1 MNIRI
6 NKLTISTPIGW
17 IALISAL
24 LMTFFVSDPA
34 SVFANSRSINNPVL
48 PNQIID
54 PCDLIPPGGEI
65 SIQDDKS
72 CTAQY
77 GSNPSEKFVNT
88 SANYNNTVQVCSAL
102 LEPNDY
108 RVFMKE
114 VNYGDCGIQV
124 EIAYLGE
131 PAPGYTGWQIHYYY
145 QGIRVVVATKQEYP
159 ANQDWIYNTAREI
172 ELIIQNYLDIS
183 TSPETT
189 DDLPDWI
196 KNGQAIINERGNE
209 IQVPEWLDWI
219 KPKPGS
225 ETIQGVIEPTE
236 GEIWIYS
243 KDLGKWQGPAKTGD
257 FIHSGDIIIAGDD
270 SNAKIYVQGRGWLD
284 TIHIADNASLRFP
297 LPEKETDY
305 PNLWILYSGMIK
317 AKRTLSGE
325 PLPPG
330 MESPSPFT
338 IGDYQGITGARSEF
352 VFSYDPDTNISSIY
366 LIEGEIDYY
375 NLVAAGPDD
384 GMLSAGQKLL
394 IYGDGTERILPFEE
408 SELDSILAANNI
420 KETEPLNQEEIE
432 QLFFGISDGQYEGP
446 SNNWTVILIVL
457 GSILCFGTILVI
469 GAVIVFF
476 VIRSRKKSVS
486 EK

>member
-6 NKLTISTPIGW
+6 SKLTISTPLVW
-17 IALISAL
+17 ISLISAL

-34 SVFANSRSINNPVL
+34 SVFAHSRSINNPVL
-48 PNQIID
+48 PYQSID

-77 GSNPSEKFVNT
+77 GSNPGEKFVNT
-88 SANYNNTVQVCSAL
+88 SANYNNTAQVCSAL
-102 LEPNDY
+102 LEPNDF

-172 ELIIQNYLDIS
+172 ELINYLDIP

-196 KNGQAIINERGNE
+196 KNGQKIIDERGNE
-209 IQVPEWLDWI
+209 IEVPEWLDWI
-219 KPKPGS
+219 KPRSGS
-225 ETIQGVIEPTE
+225 ETILGVIQPTE

-243 KDLGKWQGPAKTGD
+243 KALEKWQGPAKTGD
-257 FIHSGDIIIAGDD
+257 FIHSGDVIIAGDD
-270 SNAKIYVQGRGWLD
+270 SYAKIYVQGRGWLD
-284 TIHIADNASLRFP
+284 TIHIGDNASLGFP

-305 PNLWILYSGMIK
+305 PNLWTLYSGMIK
-317 AKRTLSGE
+317 AKRTLTGE

-330 MESPSPFT
+330 MESPPNFT
-338 IGDYQGITGARSEF
+338 IGDYQGICGARSEF
-352 VFSYDPDTNISSIY
+352 VFSHDPDTNTSSVY

-384 GMLSAGQKLL
+384 GILSAGQRLL
-394 IYGDGTERILPFEE
+394 IYEDGIETVLPFDQ
-408 SELDSILAANNI
+408 SELEFILASNNI

-432 QLFFGISDGQYEGP
+432 QLFSAYNVEQNEGL
-446 SNNWTVILIVL
+446 SRNWTVILVVL
-457 GSILCFGTILVI
+457 GSMLCILTILVI
-469 GAVIVFF
+469 AGLIVFL
-476 VIRSRKKSVS
+476 VIRSRKKSVP
-486 EK
+486 EE